1 MKIIDAP
8 RDVKIKSVL
17 YHRTL
22 FETLKR
28 LEKKQ
33 FTYSLSLLLLLFFF
47 PQKMTKKMEVKILER
62 KEGEF

>member
-1 MKIIDAP
+1 MNIIDAL
-8 RDVKIKSVL
+8 RDVKMKSVL

-33 FTYSLSLLLLLFFF
+33 FTYSLSLLLLFF

>member
-1 MKIIDAP
+1 LEIIDAL
-8 RDVKIKSVL
+8 RDVKMKSVL

-33 FTYSLSLLLLLFFF
+33 SIYSLSLLLLFFF
-47 PQKMTKKMEVKILER
+47 PQKMTKKMEVKILEQ